1 MSQVISER
9 EDYWLSHSVLARSGS
24 VKKVM
29 VNIKLSPAAVRVHS
43 LEKRK
48 EESAES
54 FAKTGSGQT
63 QRTTQDK
70 RVLHAV
76 ADMEVDPEAAAAAAN

>member
-1 MSQVISER
+1 MLIENDISTI
-9 EDYWLSHSVLARSGS
+9 W
-24 VKKVM
+24 
-29 VNIKLSPAAVRVHS
+29 
-43 LEKRK
+43 
-48 EESAES
+48 

-76 ADMEVDPEAAAAAAN
+76 ADMEVDPEAAAAAAAIVADGGDITAAGVAAATTGCGGPDEGRFATLK